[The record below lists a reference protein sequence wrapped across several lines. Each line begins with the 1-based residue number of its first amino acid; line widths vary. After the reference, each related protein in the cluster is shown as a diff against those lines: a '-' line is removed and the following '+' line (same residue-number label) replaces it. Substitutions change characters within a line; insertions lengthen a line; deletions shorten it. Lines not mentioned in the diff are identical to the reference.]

1 MDGNSCNNSFGYLFE
16 RIQHMHI
23 SKLQLLNYRN
33 FSRAEFHFQKG
44 INTVIGENGS
54 GKSNVFRAIRLLLD
68 DNLSRSALRLEVRDF
83 NRSLGDWRGHWIVV
97 SLQFDEV
104 SQDEAIQA
112 LFLHQ
117 TGGLDDEPV
126 ARATLNLLFRPKA
139 AVRRALSELPAG
151 DQFALF
157 ALRESIS
164 ILDYEPILT
173 GRSSA
178 NFSDPE
184 VYRQFVGDFDA
195 VVFPRELDSPE
206 LGSRLPNIL
215 SIQREVCFTF
225 IQALRDV
232 VAEFHNNRTNPL
244 FALLKAKSGEID
256 SAEFDPIVAQVGVLN
271 AAIESLTEVTAMRRD
286 IHDTINDAAGD
297 AYSPTSLSI
306 RSDLPNEAEK
316 IFQSLKLFVGES
328 DPGHEDAIH
337 ELSLGGANLIFLT
350 LKLLQFKYQ
359 RDRQSFANF
368 LLIEEPEAHIHTHIQ
383 KTLFD
388 RLDYPD
394 TQVIYS
400 THSTQISE
408 VSNIRNVNILG
419 RVGGQCQVFQPSTG
433 LAPEHCDAIQRYLDA
448 VRCSLLFAKSV
459 LLVEGDAEELLIPTL
474 IKAVLGISLDEF
486 GISLIN
492 VRSTGFENLARLFH
506 TDRIRKPC
514 SIVTDRDA
522 IFFPTAPVAG
532 DSEAEAKAKKD
543 AIASAQDGVQREA
556 RLNGFSAGNPFV
568 RIFFAPH
575 TFEVDFIAAGNSRVF
590 VSALPDIYVQG
601 AAIARVQAEL
611 EDPDLSISGRAAL
624 ALANKEGKGWFAL
637 LLAKHIDL
645 HAHIPCY
652 LVDSILFAHGTPA
665 PGVIC
670 KILNYRKKWYLDI
683 GLMDEAW
690 FAPLDDCMSNFV
702 AGRTDLAELKRV
714 ANEKLPGDT
723 FMAILEKV

>member
-1 MDGNSCNNSFGYLFE
+1 
-16 RIQHMHI
+16 MHI

-68 DNLSRSALRLEVRDF
+68 DNLARSALRLEVRDF
-83 NRSLGDWRGHWIVV
+83 NRSLGDWRGHWIIV

-117 TGGLDDEPV
+117 TGGLGDGPV
-126 ARATLNLLFRPKA
+126 ERATLNLLFRPKA
-139 AVRRALSELPAG
+139 AVRRALSGLRPG
-151 DQFALF
+151 DQAALL

-164 ILDYEPILT
+164 ILDYEPVLT

-178 NFSDPE
+178 DFSDPA
-184 VYRQFVGDFDA
+184 VYRRFVGDFDA
-195 VVFPRELDSPE
+195 VVFPDELEPPE

-232 VAEFHNNRTNPL
+232 VDEFHHNRTNPL
-244 FALLKAKSGEID
+244 FALLKARSGEIND
-256 SAEFDPIVAQVGVLN
+256 AEFDPIVAQVGQLN
-271 AAIESLTEVTAMRRD
+271 TAIESLTGVTAMRSD
-286 IHDTINDAAGD
+286 IHRTINDAAGD

-306 RSDLPNEAEK
+306 RSDLPNEADK
-316 IFQSLKLFVGES
+316 LFQSLKLFVGES

-419 RVGGQCQVFQPSTG
+419 RVEGKCHVFQPSAG
-433 LAPEHCDAIQRYLDA
+433 LDPEHCDAVQRYLDA

-459 LLVEGDAEELLIPTL
+459 LLVEGDAEELLVPTL
-474 IKAVLGISLDEF
+474 IKAVLGISLDEL

-506 TDRIRKPC
+506 VDRIRKSC

-522 IFFPTAPVAG
+522 MFFPTAPDAA
-532 DSEAEAKAKKD
+532 DSEGEAKVKVD
-543 AIASAQDGVQREA
+543 AIASAQDGIQREA
-556 RLNGFSAGNPFV
+556 RLNAFCAGNPFV
-568 RIFFAPH
+568 RTFYAPH

-590 VSALPDIYVQG
+590 VKALPEIYVQA
-601 AAIARVQAEL
+601 AAIARVRAEL
-611 EDPDLSISGRAAL
+611 ENPDLSVSGRAAL
-624 ALANKEGKGWFAL
+624 SLAKKEGKGWFAIR
-637 LLAKHIDL
+637 LAKHIDP
-645 HAHIPCY
+645 HVHIPGY
-652 LVDSILFAHGTPA
+652 LIDAVLFAHGTPVPA
-665 PGVIC
+665 VIC
-670 KILNYRKKWYLDI
+670 KILNHRKKWYLDNR
-683 GLMDEAW
+683 LMDEAW
-690 FAPLDDCMSNFV
+690 FAPLDRYMSDYV
-702 AGRTDLAELKRV
+702 AGRTDLAQLKRV
-714 ANEKLPGDT
+714 ANDLLPGDN
-723 FMAILEKV
+723 FLPVLAKVQ